1 MTDNY
6 HKEGGSKMD
15 DLNRSSRSEVDG
27 EDNDSVVVKDRIRD
41 EEKVGTCAK
50 IFTNKNIFNLYG
62 LVDIGIWITS
72 IVFIAKAKNKMSHEF
87 YWLAFFIYL
96 PNAILFI
103 INAFASGHRSL
114 GVYSSWLRLKLLLQG
129 FILPLAAIQFDEL

>member
-1 MTDNY
+1 
-6 HKEGGSKMD
+6 
-15 DLNRSSRSEVDG
+15 
-27 EDNDSVVVKDRIRD
+27 
-41 EEKVGTCAK
+41 
-50 IFTNKNIFNLYG
+50 LYG

-72 IVFIAKAKNKMSHEF
+72 IVFIAKAKNKMKHEF

-103 INAFASGHRSL
+103 INAFSSGHRSL
-114 GVYSSWLRLKLLLQG
+114 RVYSSWLRLKLLLQG